1 MALLLPVCFAVACF
15 GLLVFMRQWLR
26 KMRATPRAHGAFSLT
41 ILGGALLGVALSLK
55 CSYALGEGKRV
66 TGVPL
71 PVLLQKLEEGQW
83 RDFSPARHVVGALVV
98 ANSAIVS
105 AALGG
110 PVFLFLM
117 LRTSP
122 SPKSA

>member
-26 KMRATPRAHGAFSLT
+26 KLRATPRAHGLFSVT

-71 PVLLQKLEEGQW
+71 PVLLQKLEDGRWQ
-83 RDFSPARHVVGALVV
+83 DFPPPRHVVGALVV

-105 AALGG
+105 VALGG
-110 PVFLFLM
+110 PVFLLLM
-117 LRTSP
+117 LRTSS
-122 SPKSA
+122 SPKPA